1 MRSPAESSAAVP
13 APDDVEAQAACWL
26 ARRDRGLSAPEQ
38 DAYLQWMREDP
49 RHRAAIV
56 RLDAAWGEL
65 DQLAEWR
72 PAHSARPNPDLLA
85 VPRRRRWTWVAG
97 LAAAAA
103 LVIGFIAVRPVFE
116 DAPNTR
122 VVRHSEVRTLADG
135 SVVELNKGAEIDVD
149 FSGPERHI
157 RLLRGEAHFTVAKL
171 GPDHPF
177 IVTVGNLRVRAVGTV
192 FNVRRAGD
200 QVDVLVTE
208 GKVRIDPPK
217 PESLDVVVN
226 ASMVGAGERT
236 MANAVD
242 PTPVPPAVVAASDA
256 EIEQVLAWQGLR
268 LEFAETPLAEAVEAF
283 NRHSGTRFVIAD
295 ETIARLRIDGNFRAD
310 NAEAFARFLP
320 GFGVNVDRD
329 HGGRYVLR
337 ADATRP

>member
-1 MRSPAESSAAVP
+1 MRAPPDPSSAAP
-13 APDDVEAQAACWL
+13 APDDVEAQASLWL
-26 ARRDRGLSAPEQ
+26 ARRDRGLTAAEQ
-38 DAYLQWMREDP
+38 DAYLQWLREDA
-49 RHRAAIV
+49 RHHAAIV

-85 VPRRRRWTWVAG
+85 VPRRRRWSWVAG

-103 LVIGFIAVRPVFE
+103 LVFGFIAVKPVFE
-116 DAPNTR
+116 GAPSTR

-135 SVVELNKGAEIDVD
+135 SIVELNKGAEIDVD

-171 GPDHPF
+171 GAEHPF

-192 FNVRRAGD
+192 FNVRLAGG

-217 PESLDVVVN
+217 PADLEMIVN

-236 MANAVD
+236 MANATE

-256 EIEQVLAWQGLR
+256 EIEQALAWQGLR
-268 LEFAETPLAEAVEAF
+268 LEFAETPLADAVEEF

-320 GFGVNVDRD
+320 GFGINVDRD

-337 ADATRP
+337 ADPARP

>member
-1 MRSPAESSAAVP
+1 MRPPAESSAAVP

-26 ARRDRGLSAPEQ
+26 ARRDRGLSATEQ

-65 DQLAEWR
+65 DKLAEWR

-85 VPRRRRWTWVAG
+85 VPRRRGWRWVAG

-103 LVIGFIAVRPVFE
+103 LVFGFIAVRPAFE
-116 DAPNTR
+116 SAPATR

-135 SVVELNKGAEIDVD
+135 SVVELNQGAEIDVD

-157 RLLRGEAHFTVAKL
+157 RLLRGEAYFTVAKL
-171 GPDHPF
+171 GPEHPF
-177 IVTVGNLRVRAVGTV
+177 IVTAGRLRVRAVGTV
-192 FNVRRAGD
+192 FNVRLAGD

-217 PESLDVVVN
+217 PAELDVVVN

-236 MANAVD
+236 VANATE

-283 NRHSGTRFVIAD
+283 NRHSGTRFVIGD
-295 ETIARLRIDGNFRAD
+295 ESIARLRIGGNFRAD

-320 GFGVNVDRD
+320 GFGVSVERD

-337 ADATRP
+337 AAGP